1 MSKSYRLSGS
11 ALSSE
16 VFADASVA
24 ELKVLIAVTELGCI
38 DADELSERLSI
49 PPSRVRSALTLWL
62 DAGVIAE
69 GEAIPS
75 EGISYEF
82 GRSAL
87 ATELGSQGGV
97 STARTVRDAG
107 LKELFDEIEVIL
119 ECPALNTEEVK
130 RVTALITELGVTPE
144 YILTYASFKAEQRRE
159 KRERSEGVR
168 GLRPVYLGTVVNDI
182 KRLAEIKGI
191 TTLEELEIYLAKRK
205 KHNSA
210 TFEIGK
216 EILGLERALSDE
228 ELEAFTR
235 WSEEYGFGAPII
247 KKAYSYTCQ
256 KQNRGYSL
264 GYLDYV
270 LTEWHKAGCKTV
282 KDCEEER
289 RKNNEKYKNGYK
301 PREEKKSESSF
312 ISYDAEEAMLAALKR
327 SYGDGFDK

>member
-1 MSKSYRLSGS
+1 MSGIYRLSGS
-11 ALSSE
+11 ALGSE
-16 VFADASVA
+16 VFADASAA
-24 ELKVLIAVTELGCI
+24 ELKVLVAVAELGRI
-38 DADELSERLSI
+38 DADELAGRLSI
-49 PPSRVRSALTLWL
+49 SPSRVRSALALWL

-69 GEAIPS
+69 CDGAPS
-75 EGISYEF
+75 EELSYEF

-87 ATELGSQGGV
+87 SVELGSQGGV
-97 STARTVRDAG
+97 NTARTVRDAG
-107 LKELFDEIEVIL
+107 LKELFDELEVIL

-144 YILTYASFKAEQRRE
+144 YILTYAAFKAEQRRE
-159 KRERSEGVR
+159 KREKSDGLR
-168 GLRPVYLGTVVNDI
+168 GLRPVYLGTVVNEI
-182 KRLAEIKGI
+182 KRLAETKGI

-205 KHNSA
+205 KHNAA

-256 KQNRGYSL
+256 KQSRGYSL
-264 GYLDYV
+264 GYLDFV

-301 PREEKKSESSF
+301 PREEKCESSF